1 MTVLVTGGAGYIGSH
16 VARKFLETEETTL
29 VLDDLSTGHHE
40 FTKGLTFVQQ
50 SVLDTR
56 RLEQVIR
63 EWEVDAIIHLAGVK
77 AASRSVQYPEET
89 FWQNTAGTLSVLNAA
104 REAGSVKHIVYSS
117 SAAVYGLGEISGEDA
132 TEETP
137 LSPVS
142 PYGDSK
148 LLSEVALA
156 RSIIPSI
163 SLRYFNVA
171 GSGWTDL
178 YDSAPLNLF
187 PAICSAMRRGEPVTL
202 NGNQFD
208 TPDGTAVRDYVHVMD
223 VATAHVQALNKM
235 RRGSEHRLDY
245 NLGSGNGYSVKQ
257 VLDAFSMIEPV
268 DVSIKEARPG
278 DPARIVADATLAR
291 KELGWRP
298 KYDLHHMVKS
308 AWEASASMVS

>member
-16 VARKFLETEETTL
+16 VARKFLETEEP
-29 VLDDLSTGHHE
+29 VVVVDDLSTGHHE

-50 SVLDTR
+50 SVLDSR

-77 AASRSVQYPEET
+77 AASRSVQYPEAT

-104 REAGSVKHIVYSS
+104 RESNSVKHIVFSS
-117 SAAVYGLGEISGEDA
+117 SAAVYGSCDHDVQEGDA
-132 TEETP
+132 LVPE
-137 LSPVS
+137 S

-148 LLSEVALA
+148 LLSEVALS
-156 RSIIPSI
+156 RSYIPSI

-178 YDSAPLNLF
+178 YDSSELNLF
-187 PAICSAMRRGEPVTL
+187 PAVCKALREGQPIQI
-202 NGNQFD
+202 NGSEFD

-223 VATAHVQALNKM
+223 IATAHVQALNKM

-245 NLGSGNGYSVKQ
+245 NLGSGHGFSVKQ
-257 VLDAFSMIEPV
+257 VIDTFADVRGEDIQPEYV
-268 DVSIKEARPG
+268 DPRPG
-278 DPARIVADATLAR
+278 DPARIVADATLAQ
-291 KELGWRP
+291 KELAWRP
-298 KYDLHHMVKS
+298 KYSLHHMVKS
-308 AWEASASMVS
+308 AWEASAATVS